1 MPAQLS
7 KHLYIA
13 KRASSYVVHIHNIP
27 GAKNTLKLNQI
38 RVVKTCF
45 RIALAL
51 ALSVMLSLPAASA
64 DSTITL
70 TSPNA
75 QTSGW
80 FGFSVAIN
88 EGDPIVVVGAPQET
102 ANTVPLAGHA
112 YVLDTTT
119 GLITTLTSPTPQS
132 TVFGRGFGYSV
143 SVSGTTVV
151 VGAPGETANALSE
164 AGNAYVFDATDGSLI
179 TTLTSPNALSDGHFG
194 ASVSIS
200 GSTVVVG
207 ARDETAIPGRPRS
220 GNAYIFD
227 GSTGSLITT
236 LTNPTPKGLGNFGY
250 SVSIS
255 GTTVAVGA
263 PYEYA
268 TPSALSSAGNAYV
281 FDATDG
287 SFIATLT
294 SPNAQVSG
302 LFGFSVSVGGTTV
315 AVGALDETAN
325 LQPFAGRAYVFDA
338 TGGSLIATLTSPY
351 AQAYGQFGYS
361 VATTCTTVVVGA
373 LRETANGQPGA
384 GHAYSFDATT
394 GFLTTTLTSP
404 NAQSSGYFG
413 YSVAVSG
420 TTVVVG
426 AVVETG
432 SGFAEA
438 GHAYIFP

>member
-1 MPAQLS
+1 
-7 KHLYIA
+7 LYIA
-13 KRASSYVVHIHNIP
+13 KRASSYVLHIHNIP
-27 GAKNTLKLNQI
+27 EAENTLKLSQI
-38 RVVKTCF
+38 KVVKTCF

-51 ALSVMLSLPAASA
+51 ALSVMLFLPAASA

-75 QTSGW
+75 QTNGN
-80 FGFSVAIN
+80 FGSSVAIN

-102 ANTVPLAGHA
+102 ANAVAFAGQA

-119 GLITTLTSPTPQS
+119 GLITTLTSPAPQL
-132 TVFGRGFGYSV
+132 TLFGRGFGYSV
-143 SVSGTTVV
+143 SASGTTVV

-164 AGNAYVFDATDGSLI
+164 AGNAYVFDATNGSLI

-207 ARDETAIPGRPRS
+207 ARDETAIAGRPRS

-236 LTNPTPKGLGNFGY
+236 LTNPTPKVLGNFGY

-255 GTTVAVGA
+255 GTTVVVGA
-263 PYEYA
+263 PFEYA
-268 TPSALSSAGNAYV
+268 TANALSAAGNAYV

-294 SPNAQVSG
+294 SPNAQLSG
-302 LFGFSVSVGGTTV
+302 LFGFSVSVSGTTV
-315 AVGALDETAN
+315 VVGAYGETAN
-325 LQPFAGRAYVFDA
+325 VLPRAGHAYVFDA
-338 TGGSLIATLTSPY
+338 STGSPIASLTSPY
-351 AQAYGQFGYS
+351 AQANGGFGFS
-361 VATTCTTVVVGA
+361 VSVSCTTVVVDA
-373 LRETANGQPGA
+373 PFETANGQLYA

-426 AVVETG
+426 APAETG
-432 SGFAEA
+432 SGFAGA